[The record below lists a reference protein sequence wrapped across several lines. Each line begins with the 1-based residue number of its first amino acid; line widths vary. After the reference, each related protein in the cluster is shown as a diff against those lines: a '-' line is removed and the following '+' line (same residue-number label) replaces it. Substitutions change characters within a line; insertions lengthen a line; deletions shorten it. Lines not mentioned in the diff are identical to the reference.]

1 MTGGRLAAVLAAVE
15 DGATTRAEV
24 ARRCGLSPD
33 VAEVAL
39 EQLVRLGRVRPL
51 PLLSG
56 CPTAGCMSCATA
68 CVAPTILEP

>member
-1 MTGGRLAAVLAAVE
+1 MSGRLGAVLAAVE

-24 ARRCGLSPD
+24 ARRCGLAPD

-56 CPTAGCMSCATA
+56 CPSTGCGSCANTCPDPA
-68 CVAPTILEP
+68 S